1 MHIYGEAE
9 ALIADLEA
17 ANEPADASAIRQSMH
32 SGSVGTEIMLNL
44 RFELQQIRK
53 RDYVARLNLEDRIG
67 DIIAEIERAIQR
79 GGPFF
84 FRD

>member
-1 MHIYGEAE
+1 MDIYGEAE

-17 ANEPADASAIRQSMH
+17 ANEPADAEAIRQSML
-32 SGSVGTEIMLNL
+32 SGSVGTEILLNL

-53 RDYVARLNLEDRIG
+53 RDFVARLQLEDRIRNL
-67 DIIAEIERAIQR
+67 IAEIERAIQR
-79 GGPFF
+79 AGPFI